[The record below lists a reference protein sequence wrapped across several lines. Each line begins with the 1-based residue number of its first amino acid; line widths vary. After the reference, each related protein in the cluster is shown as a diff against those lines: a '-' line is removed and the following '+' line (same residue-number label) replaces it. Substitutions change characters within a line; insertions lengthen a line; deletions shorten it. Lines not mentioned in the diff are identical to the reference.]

1 MTLAKN
7 SKVTIQGKKVPST
20 ELEFSTVREDWNEYS
35 CEDGSTVRIKLVA
48 TKIHRLDR
56 KDPNTGDP
64 VYLVR
69 SSNVVDVIT
78 PTDEEEVH

>member
-1 MTLAKN
+1 MARKSTI
-7 SKVTIQGKKVPST
+7 TIQGQKVPST
-20 ELEFSTVREDWNEYS
+20 ELDFSTIREGWNEYS
-35 CEDGSTVRIKLVA
+35 CEDGTAVRIKLVA

-69 SSNVVDVIT
+69 SSNVVDVT
-78 PTDEEEVH
+78 PPTDEEGVH